1 MVDMSSGDEPSAE
14 QVPRPGPRPRRGRW
28 IAVAAAAA
36 IVVLLIGGTVAWAT
50 GDDEPSA
57 AGSTPQEEHRGRT
70 HTDDEPGH
78 GPGRRSDRSPYAD
91 RYEAATASQRA
102 TADALVADV
111 TATLAAYPDVDAA
124 VAAGYRLPPGRDP
137 RGRMHHYL
145 HPAFV
150 ADGRIL
156 DPTRP
161 EGLVFA
167 DGASDRD
174 DRDGGSGPVLV
185 GAFFVAPAGVDAPA
199 PAGDL
204 VVWHSHDDACP
215 ALFVSDDAPCP
226 DSRRM
231 LHVWTAGEVTVAG
244 RRSDRA
250 TTVRVVD
257 PFGTP
262 FDAAVERL
270 PR

>member
-1 MVDMSSGDEPSAE
+1 MVDMSSDDEPSAE
-14 QVPRPGPRPRRGRW
+14 QVPGPGPRPRRGRR
-28 IAVAAAAA
+28 ISVAAAAA

-70 HTDDEPGH
+70 QPDHEHGH
-78 GPGRRSDRSPYAD
+78 PHGRRSDRPPYAE
-91 RYEAATASQRA
+91 RYRAATAPQRA
-102 TADALVADV
+102 AADALVADV

-124 VAAGYRLPPGRDP
+124 VAAGYQQP
-137 RGRMHHYL
+137 RGRSARGRMYHYL
-145 HPAFV
+145 NPAFV
-150 ADGRIL
+150 TDGRTL
-156 DPTRP
+156 DPARP

-167 DGASDRD
+167 DGAG
-174 DRDGGSGPVLV
+174 DGDATGDGAPVLV
-185 GAFFVAPAGVDAPA
+185 GAFFVAPAGAEAPA

-215 ALFVSDDAPCP
+215 ALFVSDDEPCL

-231 LHVWTAGEVTVAG
+231 LHVWTAGEITLAG
-244 RRSDRA
+244 RRPDRA

-262 FDAAVERL
+262 FDAAVERA